1 MATVLPSIMASTT
14 PPPSSGYKSG
24 CICCVRRQPSLNFE
38 SPLFGP
44 APVPTLGATRRISR
58 CQPVKGEYYLS
69 CMFLRPGRVRVVQA
83 CHRSPIRTD
92 RL

>member
-14 PPPSSGYKSG
+14 PPPSSEYKSG

-38 SPLFGP
+38 SPLVGP

-58 CQPVKGEYYLS
+58 CQPVKGEYYIAQLATQPRI
-69 CMFLRPGRVRVVQA
+69 LRTARMPRL
-83 CHRSPIRTD
+83 D
-92 RL
+92 R